1 VKRLLLLLLLTIG
14 FINTASATT
23 PKEIINN
30 HLIQKAGKVEIV
42 RNLGNLYEVV
52 INRSYHKQ
60 ILYVTRDGKYIIAG
74 ALFDS
79 KTGKNITVQREKE
92 INRINLAELSLQDAI
107 HIKFGK
113 GGRKLIAVMDPEC
126 PFCRRSFSY
135 LKDRNVD
142 LYVFFMPLSFH
153 KNALSWSKKVLCSNN
168 PGNALLELEQK
179 GEIPA
184 CTKNKEKEGEN
195 LLKKHILTA
204 QMIGARATPTFITE
218 EGYLIEGLNKKKL
231 DSYLREK
238 QK

>member
-1 VKRLLLLLLLTIG
+1 MKRKLLLLLTIG

-23 PKEIINN
+23 PKEIMNN
-30 HLIQKAGKVEIV
+30 HLIQKAGKVESV

-79 KTGKNITVQREKE
+79 KTGKNITAQREKE
-92 INRINLAELSLQDAI
+92 INRINLAELPLQDAV

-113 GGRKLIAVMDPEC
+113 GGRKLIAIIDPEC

-135 LKDRNVD
+135 LKNKNVD

-153 KNALSWSKKVLCSNN
+153 KNALNWSKKVLCSEN
-168 PGNALLELEQK
+168 PSKTLLKLEEK
-179 GEIPA
+179 GEIPT
-184 CTKNKEKEGEN
+184 CKKNKEKEAEN

-204 QMIGARATPTFITE
+204 QLIGARATPTFVTSDGIK
-218 EGYLIEGLNKKKL
+218 IEGLNRKEL
-231 DSYLREK
+231 DSYLKEK
-238 QK
+238 K